1 MKGWIAH
8 WAIRVDLFVMGL
20 SCLLEDMQDMAAK
33 PKTVLLVEDNADDE
47 RLTLRAMNRSEV
59 PNIIQVARDGEQA
72 VNFLFGPDAVTP
84 DLILMDL
91 KLPKLNG
98 LEILRR
104 VRKSPETAAIPVVIL
119 TSSDEEVDIRESYKL
134 RANSFVRKPVDFK
147 EFIDAV
153 RELSLYWL
161 SMNRSP
167 QVS

>member
-1 MKGWIAH
+1 
-8 WAIRVDLFVMGL
+8 
-20 SCLLEDMQDMAAK
+20 MAGK

-72 VNFLFGPDAVTP
+72 VNLLFGPDAVLP

-104 VRKSPETAAIPVVIL
+104 VRKSSQTAAIPVVIL

-161 SMNRSP
+161 SMNKSS
-167 QVS
+167 QAS